1 MSIKLLKS
9 TFVVSAM
16 TFISRISGLIRD
28 VALANFVGTGVAADA
43 FFVAFRIPNFFRRV
57 LGEGAFSVAFVP
69 VYSEFRETRSPGE
82 VNAFLSLLLSRLM
95 LVLVALCLLAVL
107 AAPALVSVIAPG
119 FLDDPEKFALTTQ
132 AVRIC
137 FPYLF
142 FISLI
147 SMSAGIL
154 NTHGKFWVPA
164 FTPVFLNLCLIWAVI
179 WLLPRMQNPAIA
191 LSCGVVLAGVLQL
204 GFQLP
209 FLKQE
214 HVLPLPRFKARS
226 EADKEGLAGCKQL
239 WRLILPA
246 LFGSSVAQINL
257 LINTLLASFL
267 VTGSVSWLYY
277 SDRLMELPVG
287 VFGIALA
294 TVILPSLSKQHANAS
309 AEAFSN
315 TIDWALRWVLLIS
328 LPATLALI
336 VLAKPLIITLF
347 NYGEFSSVDVHMAA
361 QSLVAFAA
369 GLLPIM
375 LVKVLAPGFFARQ
388 DTRTPVRVGVIAMMV
403 NAAVGVV
410 LVWPFAH
417 VGLAIAISVAACV
430 NAALLYILLR
440 RENVFKP
447 LSDWWSFGAKVIG
460 VSVVMAV
467 VLYGWAGEADDWLAL
482 GVTGRVL
489 KLFIAVAIGM
499 AVYIFG
505 IIATGIQYKQLL
517 VKP

>member
-9 TFVVSAM
+9 TFVASAI
-16 TFISRISGLIRD
+16 TFISRITGLIRD
-28 VALANFVGTGVAADA
+28 VALANFLGTGVAADV
-43 FFVAFRIPNFFRRV
+43 FFVAFRIPNSFRRI
-57 LGEGAFSVAFVP
+57 LGEGAFLVAFVP

-82 VNAFLSLLLSRLM
+82 VNAFLSLLLGRLM
-95 LVLVALCLLAVL
+95 LVLVAVCLFVVS

-142 FISLI
+142 FISLVA
-147 SMSAGIL
+147 MSAGIL
-154 NTHGKFWVPA
+154 NTHGNFWVRA
-164 FTPVFLNLCLIWAVI
+164 FTPVLLNLCLIWAVI

-191 LSCGVVLAGVLQL
+191 LSWGVVLAGVLQL

-214 HVLPLPRFKARS
+214 HTLPVPRLKARS
-226 EADKEGLAGCKQL
+226 EADKEGLAGCKRL

-246 LFGSSVAQINL
+246 LFGYSVVQINL
-257 LINTLLASFL
+257 LINTVLASFL

-277 SDRLMELPVG
+277 SDRLMDFPVG
-287 VFGIALA
+287 VFGVALA

-388 DTRTPVRVGVIAMMV
+388 DTRTPVRVGVIAMIV
-403 NAAVGVV
+403 NAAVGVL

-440 RENVFKP
+440 RENVFIP
-447 LSDWWSFGAKVIG
+447 LSGWWSFSAKVIG

-482 GVTGRVL
+482 DVLGRAL
-489 KLFIAVAIGM
+489 KLLIAVAIGM

-505 IIATGIQYKQLL
+505 IIATGIQFKQLL
-517 VKP
+517 AKP